1 MLNFLIIPEIF
12 LAISTVVI
20 LFITPFMKGDN
31 YIKIS
36 YLSLIIIFIAQFL
49 ILKDIFYSELI
60 FNDFFIIDSFG
71 SFLKS
76 LILIGAGLIVFFYIS
91 IQNPKSLRRPEF
103 SIIFLTALTGM
114 LLMIS
119 SNDLLS
125 LFMSMELQSLSL
137 YILVSFSRD
146 DFISSEAGVKYFI
159 IGSLSTCIFLFGTSL
174 VYGLVGSTS
183 FNEISIFMSDLYST
197 PTMLIVGLI
206 FILVS
211 LSLKISAAPFH
222 MWTPDVYQGAPSIV
236 TSILS
241 TLPKIAAFGVLI
253 RLLVYPFG
261 EIIIDWGK
269 ILIILSITS
278 MIIGS
283 LGALLQ
289 TDLKRLM
296 AYSTINHI
304 GFILM
309 GLIPGSE
316 EGITAIC
323 IYLIFYI
330 TMNLGIFLFI
340 LNMQRDQINVSSI
353 KDLSGLYRS
362 QPLMA
367 GCLAI
372 ILFSMAGIP
381 PMAGFIGKL
390 IILNIVVD
398 NNLFFLAVIAVLTSV
413 IAAFYY
419 IRLIKSIFFDEPIDD
434 LDNITNNQSKYLLC
448 GFAFFN
454 LTVVFYPQFFL
465 NLCASITLSLF
476 AVN

>member
-1 MLNFLIIPEIF
+1 LFVIPEIF
-12 LAISTVVI
+12 LAICAIVI
-20 LFITPFMKGDN
+20 LFITPFLKKN
-31 YIKIS
+31 SYLTIS
-36 YLSLIIIFIAQFL
+36 YLSLFVIFSSQFL
-49 ILKDIFYSELI
+49 ILKDIFYSDII
-60 FNDFFIIDSFG
+60 FNGFFIVDSFG

-76 LILIGAGLIVFFYIS
+76 LILIGAGLIFYFYLTVN
-91 IQNPKSLRRPEF
+91 NPKSLKRPEF
-103 SIIFLTALTGM
+103 AIILLISIVGM

-146 DFISSEAGVKYFI
+146 DFTSSEAGVKYFI

-183 FNEISIFMSDLYST
+183 FNEISVFMSDLYST

-222 MWTPDVYQGAPSIV
+222 MWTPDVYQGAPSII
-236 TSILS
+236 TTLLS

-261 EIIIDWGK
+261 EIIVDWGK

-278 MIIGS
+278 MLIGS
-283 LGALLQ
+283 LGALRQ

-316 EGITAIC
+316 DGITSIC

-340 LNMQRDQINVSSI
+340 LNMQRDQVSVTSI

-362 QPLMA
+362 QPLTA
-367 GCLAI
+367 GCVSI

-390 IILNIVVD
+390 IILNIIID

-419 IRLIKSIFFDEPIDD
+419 IRLIKSIFFDQPVDE
-434 LDNITNNQSKYLLC
+434 LDNISNNHSRYMLC

-465 NLCASITLSLF
+465 NMCASITLSLF
-476 AVN
+476 AVK

>member
-1 MLNFLIIPEIF
+1 MFVIPEIF
-12 LAISTVVI
+12 LAICAILI
-20 LFITPFMKGDN
+20 LFITPFLKKN
-31 YIKIS
+31 SYLTIS
-36 YLSLIIIFIAQFL
+36 YLSLFVIFLSQFL
-49 ILKDIFYSELI
+49 ILKDIFYSEMI
-60 FNDFFIIDSFG
+60 FNGFFIVDSFG

-76 LILIGAGLIVFFYIS
+76 LILIGAGLIFYFYLTVN
-91 IQNPKSLRRPEF
+91 NPKSLKRPEF
-103 SIIFLTALTGM
+103 AIIVLISIVGM

-146 DFISSEAGVKYFI
+146 DFTSSEAGVKYFI

-183 FNEISIFMSDLYST
+183 FNEISVFMSDLYST

-222 MWTPDVYQGAPSIV
+222 MWTPDVYQGAPSII
-236 TSILS
+236 TTLLS

-261 EIIIDWGK
+261 EIIVDWGK
-269 ILIILSITS
+269 ILIILSISS
-278 MIIGS
+278 MLIGS
-283 LGALLQ
+283 LGALKQ

-316 EGITAIC
+316 DGITSIC

-340 LNMQRDQINVSSI
+340 LNMQRDQVSVTSI

-362 QPLMA
+362 QPLIA
-367 GCLAI
+367 GCISI

-390 IILNIVVD
+390 IILNIVID
-398 NNLFFLAVIAVLTSV
+398 NNLFYLAVIAVLTSV

-419 IRLIKSIFFDEPIDD
+419 IRLIKSIFFDDPVDE
-434 LDNITNNQSKYLLC
+434 LDNLSNDHSKYMLC

-465 NLCASITLSLF
+465 NVCASVTLSLF
-476 AVN
+476 AVK

>member
-1 MLNFLIIPEIF
+1 MLVIPEIF
-12 LAISTVVI
+12 LAICAVFI
-20 LFITPFMKGDN
+20 LLITPFLKKKS
-31 YIKIS
+31 YLTIS
-36 YLSLIIIFIAQFL
+36 YLSLFVIFISQFF
-49 ILKDIFYSELI
+49 ILKDIFYSEVI
-60 FNDFFIIDSFG
+60 FNGFFIVDSFG

-76 LILIGAGLIVFFYIS
+76 LILIGAGLIFYFYLTVN
-91 IQNPKSLRRPEF
+91 NPKSLKRPEF
-103 SIIFLTALTGM
+103 AIILLISIVGM

-146 DFISSEAGVKYFI
+146 DFTSSEAGVKYFI

-183 FNEISIFMSDLYST
+183 FNEISVFMSELYST

-222 MWTPDVYQGAPSIV
+222 MWTPDVYQGAPSMI
-236 TSILS
+236 TTLLS

-261 EIIIDWGK
+261 EIIVDWGK
-269 ILIILSITS
+269 ILIILSISS
-278 MIIGS
+278 MLIGS
-283 LGALLQ
+283 LGALRQ

-316 EGITAIC
+316 DGITSIC

-340 LNMQRDQINVSSI
+340 LNMQRDQVSVTSI

-362 QPLMA
+362 QPLTA
-367 GCLAI
+367 GCVSI

-381 PMAGFIGKL
+381 PMAGFVGKL
-390 IILNIVVD
+390 IILNIIID

-419 IRLIKSIFFDEPIDD
+419 IRLIKSIFFDDPVDE
-434 LDNITNNQSKYLLC
+434 LDNINNDHSKYLLC

-476 AVN
+476 AVK

>member
-1 MLNFLIIPEIF
+1 MFVIPEIF
-12 LAISTVVI
+12 LAICAVVI
-20 LFITPFMKGDN
+20 LFITPFLKKN
-31 YIKIS
+31 SYLTIS
-36 YLSLIIIFIAQFL
+36 YLSLFVIFLSQFL
-49 ILKDIFYSELI
+49 ILKDIFYSEII
-60 FNDFFIIDSFG
+60 FNGFFIVDSFG

-76 LILIGAGLIVFFYIS
+76 LILIGAGLIFYFYLTVN
-91 IQNPKSLRRPEF
+91 NPKSLKRPEF
-103 SIIFLTALTGM
+103 AIILLISIVGM

-146 DFISSEAGVKYFI
+146 DFTSSEAGVKYFI

-183 FNEISIFMSDLYST
+183 FNEISVFMSNLYST

-222 MWTPDVYQGAPSIV
+222 MWTPDVYQGAPSII
-236 TSILS
+236 TTLLS

-261 EIIIDWGK
+261 EIIVDWGK
-269 ILIILSITS
+269 ILIILSISS
-278 MIIGS
+278 MLIGS
-283 LGALLQ
+283 LGALRQ

-316 EGITAIC
+316 DGITSIC

-340 LNMQRDQINVSSI
+340 LNMQRDQVSVTSI

-362 QPLMA
+362 QPLTA
-367 GCLAI
+367 GCISI

-381 PMAGFIGKL
+381 PLAGFIGKL
-390 IILNIVVD
+390 IILNIVID

-419 IRLIKSIFFDEPIDD
+419 IRLIKSIFFDDPVEE
-434 LDNITNNQSKYLLC
+434 LDSIGNDHSKYMLC

-454 LTVVFYPQFFL
+454 LSVVFYPQFFL
-465 NLCASITLSLF
+465 NLCASVTLSLF
-476 AVN
+476 AVK

>member
-1 MLNFLIIPEIF
+1 MFVIPEIF
-12 LAISTVVI
+12 LAICAIVI
-20 LFITPFMKGDN
+20 LFITPFLKKN
-31 YIKIS
+31 SYLTIS
-36 YLSLIIIFIAQFL
+36 YLSLFVIFLSQFL
-49 ILKDIFYSELI
+49 ILKDIFYSEVI
-60 FNDFFIIDSFG
+60 FNGFFVVDSFG

-76 LILIGAGLIVFFYIS
+76 LILIGAGLIFYFYLTVN
-91 IQNPKSLRRPEF
+91 NPKSLKRPEF
-103 SIIFLTALTGM
+103 AIILLISIVGM

-146 DFISSEAGVKYFI
+146 DFTSSEAGVKYFI

-183 FNEISIFMSDLYST
+183 FNEISVFMSDLYST

-222 MWTPDVYQGAPSIV
+222 MWTPDVYQGAPSII
-236 TSILS
+236 TTLLS

-261 EIIIDWGK
+261 EIIVDWGK
-269 ILIILSITS
+269 ILIILSISS
-278 MIIGS
+278 MLIGS
-283 LGALLQ
+283 LGALRQ

-316 EGITAIC
+316 DGITSIC

-340 LNMQRDQINVSSI
+340 LNMQRDQVSVTSI

-362 QPLMA
+362 QPLTA
-367 GCLAI
+367 GCVSI

-390 IILNIVVD
+390 IIL
-398 NNLFFLAVIAVLTSV
+398 
-413 IAAFYY
+413 
-419 IRLIKSIFFDEPIDD
+419 
-434 LDNITNNQSKYLLC
+434 KYC
-448 GFAFFN
+448 N
-454 LTVVFYPQFFL
+454 
-465 NLCASITLSLF
+465 
-476 AVN
+476 

>member
-1 MLNFLIIPEIF
+1 MFVIPEIF
-12 LAISTVVI
+12 LAICAIVI
-20 LFITPFMKGDN
+20 LFITPFLNKN
-31 YIKIS
+31 SYLTIS
-36 YLSLIIIFIAQFL
+36 YLSLFVIFLSQFL
-49 ILKDIFYSELI
+49 ILKDIFYSEVI
-60 FNDFFIIDSFG
+60 FNGFFVVDSFG

-76 LILIGAGLIVFFYIS
+76 LILIGAGLIFYFYLTVN
-91 IQNPKSLRRPEF
+91 NPKSLKRPEF
-103 SIIFLTALTGM
+103 AIILLISIVGM

-146 DFISSEAGVKYFI
+146 DFTSSEAGVKYFI

-183 FNEISIFMSDLYST
+183 FNEISVFMSELYST

-222 MWTPDVYQGAPSIV
+222 MWTPDVYQGAPSII
-236 TSILS
+236 TTLLS
-241 TLPKIAAFGVLI
+241 TLPKIAAFAVLI

-261 EIIIDWGK
+261 EIIVDWGK
-269 ILIILSITS
+269 ILIILSISS
-278 MIIGS
+278 MLIGS
-283 LGALLQ
+283 LGALRQ

-316 EGITAIC
+316 DGITSIC

-340 LNMQRDQINVSSI
+340 LNMQRDQISVTSI
-353 KDLSGLYRS
+353 KDLSGLYRT
-362 QPLMA
+362 QPLTA
-367 GCLAI
+367 GCVSI

-390 IILNIVVD
+390 IILNIVID
-398 NNLFFLAVIAVLTSV
+398 NNLFFLAIIAVLTSV

-419 IRLIKSIFFDEPIDD
+419 IRLIKSIFFDDPVDE
-434 LDNITNNQSKYLLC
+434 LDNISNDHSKYMLC

-465 NLCASITLSLF
+465 NMCASITLSLF
-476 AVN
+476 AVK

>member
-1 MLNFLIIPEIF
+1 MFIIPEIF
-12 LAISTVVI
+12 LAICAVII
-20 LFITPFMKGDN
+20 LFITPFLKKN
-31 YIKIS
+31 SYLIIS
-36 YLSLIIIFIAQFL
+36 YLSLFVIFSSQFL
-49 ILKDIFYSELI
+49 ILKDIFYSDII
-60 FNDFFIIDSFG
+60 FNGFFIVDSFG

-76 LILIGAGLIVFFYIS
+76 LILIGAGLIFYFYLTVN
-91 IQNPKSLRRPEF
+91 NPKSLKRPEF
-103 SIIFLTALTGM
+103 AIILLISIVGM

-125 LFMSMELQSLSL
+125 LFMSMELQSLAL

-146 DFISSEAGVKYFI
+146 DFTSSEAGVKYFI

-183 FNEISIFMSDLYST
+183 FNEISVFMSDLYST

-222 MWTPDVYQGAPSIV
+222 MWTPDVYQGAPSII
-236 TSILS
+236 TTLLS

-261 EIIIDWGK
+261 EIIVDWGK
-269 ILIILSITS
+269 ILIILSISS
-278 MIIGS
+278 MLIGS
-283 LGALLQ
+283 LGALRQ

-316 EGITAIC
+316 DGITSIC

-340 LNMQRDQINVSSI
+340 LNMQRDQVSVTSI

-362 QPLMA
+362 QPLTA
-367 GCLAI
+367 GCISI

-390 IILNIVVD
+390 IILNIVID

-419 IRLIKSIFFDEPIDD
+419 IRLIKSIFFDDPVEE
-434 LDNITNNQSKYLLC
+434 LDNIGNDHSKYMLC

-465 NLCASITLSLF
+465 NLCASVTLSLF
-476 AVN
+476 AVK

>member
-1 MLNFLIIPEIF
+1 MIF
-12 LAISTVVI
+12 LS
-20 LFITPFMKGDN
+20 
-31 YIKIS
+31 
-36 YLSLIIIFIAQFL
+36 QFL
-49 ILKDIFYSELI
+49 ILKDIFYSEVI
-60 FNDFFIIDSFG
+60 FNGFFVVDSFG

-76 LILIGAGLIVFFYIS
+76 LILIGAGLIFYFYLTVN
-91 IQNPKSLRRPEF
+91 NPKSLKRPEF
-103 SIIFLTALTGM
+103 AIILLISIVGM

-146 DFISSEAGVKYFI
+146 DFTSSEAGVKYFI

-183 FNEISIFMSDLYST
+183 FNEISVFMSDLYST

-222 MWTPDVYQGAPSIV
+222 MWTPDVYQGAPSII
-236 TSILS
+236 TTLLS

-261 EIIIDWGK
+261 EIIVDWGK
-269 ILIILSITS
+269 ILIILSISS
-278 MIIGS
+278 MLIGS
-283 LGALLQ
+283 LGALRQ

-316 EGITAIC
+316 DGITSIC

-340 LNMQRDQINVSSI
+340 LNMQRDQVSVTSI

-362 QPLMA
+362 QPLTA
-367 GCLAI
+367 GCVSI

-390 IILNIVVD
+390 IILNIVID

-419 IRLIKSIFFDEPIDD
+419 IRLIKSIFFDDPVDE
-434 LDNITNNQSKYLLC
+434 LDNISNDHSKYMLC

-465 NLCASITLSLF
+465 NMCASITLSLF
-476 AVN
+476 AVK

>member
-1 MLNFLIIPEIF
+1 MLIIPEIF
-12 LAISTVVI
+12 LAICALSI
-20 LFITPFMKGDN
+20 LFIIPFMEKES
-31 YIKIS
+31 YIKIG
-36 YLSLIIIFIAQFL
+36 YLSLIVIFFSQFL
-49 ILKDIFYSELI
+49 ILKDIFYSQLI
-60 FNDFFIIDSFG
+60 FNGFFILDSFG

-76 LILIGAGLIVFFYIS
+76 LILIGSGLIIYFYLTVH
-91 IQNPKSLRRPEF
+91 NPKSLKRPEF
-103 SIIFLTALTGM
+103 SIIFLISVVGM

-236 TSILS
+236 TALLS
-241 TLPKIAAFGVLI
+241 TLPKVAAFGVLI

-261 EIIIDWGK
+261 EIIVDWGK
-269 ILIILSITS
+269 ILTILSISS

-283 LGALLQ
+283 LGALKQ

-309 GLIPGSE
+309 ALIPGSE
-316 EGITAIC
+316 DGITSIC

-340 LNMQRDQINVSSI
+340 LNMQRDQISVTSI
-353 KDLSGLYRS
+353 KDLNGLYRS
-362 QPLMA
+362 QPLIA
-367 GCLAI
+367 GCIAI

-390 IILNIVVD
+390 IILNIIID
-398 NNLFFLAVIAVLTSV
+398 NNLFFLAIIAVLTSV
-413 IAAFYY
+413 VAAFYY
-419 IRLIKSIFFDEPIDD
+419 IRLIKSIFFDEPVEE
-434 LDNITNNQSKYLLC
+434 LDNINNDHSKYMLC
-448 GFAFFN
+448 GFALFN

-465 NLCASITLSLF
+465 NLCASVTLSLF
-476 AVN
+476 AVK

>member
-1 MLNFLIIPEIF
+1 MFVIPEIF
-12 LAISTVVI
+12 LAICAIVI
-20 LFITPFMKGDN
+20 LFITPFLKKN
-31 YIKIS
+31 SYLTIS
-36 YLSLIIIFIAQFL
+36 YLSLFVIFLSQFL
-49 ILKDIFYSELI
+49 ILKDIFYSEII
-60 FNDFFIIDSFG
+60 FNGFFIVDSFG

-76 LILIGAGLIVFFYIS
+76 LILIGAGLIFYFYLTVN
-91 IQNPKSLRRPEF
+91 NPKSLKRPEF
-103 SIIFLTALTGM
+103 AIILLISIVGM

-146 DFISSEAGVKYFI
+146 DFTSSEAGVKYFI

-183 FNEISIFMSDLYST
+183 FNEISVFMSNLYST

-222 MWTPDVYQGAPSIV
+222 MWTPDVYQGAPSII
-236 TSILS
+236 TTLLS

-261 EIIIDWGK
+261 EIIVDWGK
-269 ILIILSITS
+269 ILIILSISS
-278 MIIGS
+278 MLIGS
-283 LGALLQ
+283 LGALRQ

-316 EGITAIC
+316 DGITSIC

-340 LNMQRDQINVSSI
+340 LNMQRDQVSVTSI

-362 QPLMA
+362 QPLTA
-367 GCLAI
+367 GCISI

-381 PMAGFIGKL
+381 PLAGFIGKL
-390 IILNIVVD
+390 IILNIVID

-419 IRLIKSIFFDEPIDD
+419 IRLIKSIFFDDPVEE
-434 LDNITNNQSKYLLC
+434 LDSIGNDHSKYMLC

-454 LTVVFYPQFFL
+454 LSVVFYPQFFL
-465 NLCASITLSLF
+465 NMCASITLSLF
-476 AVN
+476 AVK

>member
-1 MLNFLIIPEIF
+1 MLIIPEIF
-12 LAISTVVI
+12 LALCVVVI
-20 LFITPFMKGDN
+20 LFISPFIKNKG
-31 YIKIS
+31 YLKIG
-36 YLSLIIIFIAQFL
+36 YVSLLIVFVSQFF
-49 ILKDIFYSELI
+49 ILKDIFYSQLI
-60 FNDFFIIDSFG
+60 FNDFFIVDSFG

-76 LILIGAGLIVFFYIS
+76 LILIAAGLIFYFYLNV
-91 IQNPKSLRRPEF
+91 QNPKSLQRPEF
-103 SIIFLTALTGM
+103 SIVFLTSIIGM
-114 LLMIS
+114 LLMVS

-137 YILVSFSRD
+137 YILVSFSRE
-146 DFISSEAGVKYFI
+146 DFSSSEAGVKYFI

-174 VYGLVGSTS
+174 IYGLVGSTN
-183 FNEISIFMSDLYST
+183 FNEISLFMSEVYST

-211 LSLKISAAPFH
+211 LSLKISAVPFH

-236 TSILS
+236 TTLLS

-261 EIIIDWGK
+261 EIIVDWGK
-269 ILIILSITS
+269 ILIILSISS
-278 MIIGS
+278 MLIGS

-289 TDLKRLM
+289 NDLKRLM

-316 EGITAIC
+316 DGITSIC
-323 IYLIFYI
+323 IYLIFYL
-330 TMNLGIFLFI
+330 TMNLGMFLFI
-340 LNMQRDQINVSSI
+340 LNMQRDQVSVTSI
-353 KDLSGLYRS
+353 RDLSGLYKS

-367 GCLAI
+367 GCLTI

-398 NNLFFLAVIAVLTSV
+398 NNLFFLAIIAVLTSV

-419 IRLIKSIFFDEPIDD
+419 IRLIKSIFFDQPIEE
-434 LDNITNNQSKYLLC
+434 LDVISNTQSKYMLC
-448 GFAFFN
+448 GLAFFN
-454 LTVVFYPQFFL
+454 LSVIFYPQFFL

-476 AVN
+476 AVK